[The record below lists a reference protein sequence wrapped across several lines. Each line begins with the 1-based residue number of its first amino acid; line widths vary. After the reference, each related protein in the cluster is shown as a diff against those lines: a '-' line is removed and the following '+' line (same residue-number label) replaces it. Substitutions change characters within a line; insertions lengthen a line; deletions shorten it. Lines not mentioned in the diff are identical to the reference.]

1 MHTQFGRSALGLS
14 FSSEHKGKTMKKVL
28 FASTALVATA
38 GIASADIA
46 LSGSAEMGVVG
57 GSGATV
63 TQFHQ
68 DLDITF
74 TMSGETDGGITFGAR
89 VDLDE
94 IAGGA
99 GGAANDDWGTSVF
112 ISGEFG
118 TLTMG
123 DTDGGF
129 DAGMVEVPAGP
140 GSINDAHTGHA
151 GWNGNGGL
159 DGLYDGQILSY
170 SYSVSGFTITGSVE
184 MEDDRGYAANRVVM
198 GTQIVGLETAGDGIT
213 GDNIYG
219 IGAQYAGSFGGG
231 SYTIG
236 AGYQTVA
243 DIDTVTAG
251 DQGFDVMGVSA
262 QVTLDSGLALGVN
275 YSTISSDTAGSDGTH
290 TAIGASYA
298 FDAIT
303 VGVNYGQYDWDA
315 TAAAHDT
322 SGYGISA
329 AYDLG
334 GGLSAQLGYGSST
347 VDAINTGAGAPVAA
361 LGTTSTWSLGVAM
374 SF

>member
-57 GSGATV
+57 GSGSTI

-74 TMSGETDGGITFGAR
+74 TMSGETDSGITFGAA

-99 GGAANDDWGTSVF
+99 GGAANDDWGTAVF
-112 ISGEFG
+112 ISGDFG
-118 TLTMG
+118 TLTLG

-140 GSINDAHTGHA
+140 GSIDDAHTSHV
-151 GWNGNGGL
+151 GWNGNAGL
-159 DGLYDGQILSY
+159 DGAYDGQILSY

-184 MEDDRGYAANRVVM
+184 MDDDRLLAARTVAGVAVVA
-198 GTQIVGLETAGDGIT
+198 QPLNDGLQ

-219 IGAQYAGSFGGG
+219 IGAQYTGSFGGG

-236 AGYQTVA
+236 AGYQTVN
-243 DIDTVTAG
+243 DIDAVTAG
-251 DQGFDVMGVSA
+251 NQGYDVMGISA
-262 QVTLDSGLALGVN
+262 QVTLDSGLAVGIN
-275 YSTISSDTAGSDGTH
+275 YSTISPDLAATDGTH
-290 TAIGASYA
+290 MAIGASYA

-315 TAAAHDT
+315 ASLAADAT
-322 SGYGISA
+322 GFGISA

-334 GGLSAQLGYGSST
+334 GGLSAQLGYGSNDVT
-347 VDAINTGAGAPVAA
+347 NANAGTTA
-361 LGTTSTWSLGVAM
+361 LGTSSMWSLGVAM

>member
-1 MHTQFGRSALGLS
+1 
-14 FSSEHKGKTMKKVL
+14 MKKVL

-57 GSGATV
+57 GSGTTV

-74 TMSGETDGGITFGAR
+74 TMSGETDGGITFGAA

-99 GGAANDDWGTSVF
+99 GGATNDDFGTAVF
-112 ISGEFG
+112 ISGDFG

-140 GSINDAHTGHA
+140 GSIDDAHTSHA
-151 GWNGNGGL
+151 GWNGNAGL
-159 DGLYDGQILSY
+159 DGAYDGQVLSY

-184 MEDDRGYAANRVVM
+184 MDDDRVTVARTVLGSNVAAQVAAD
-198 GTQIVGLETAGDGIT
+198 GLE
-213 GDNIYG
+213 GDNVYG
-219 IGAQYAGSFGGG
+219 IGVQYTGSFGGG
-231 SYTIG
+231 SYTVG

-243 DIDTVTAG
+243 DLDPITAAN
-251 DQGFDVMGVSA
+251 QGVDVMGISA
-262 QVTLDSGLALGVN
+262 QVTLDSGLAVGIN
-275 YSTISSDTAGSDGTH
+275 YSTIEADQALSDGTH
-290 TAIGASYA
+290 MAIGASYA

-303 VGVNYGQYDWDA
+303 VGVNYGEYDWDA
-315 TAAAHDT
+315 SAVAADAT
-322 SGYGISA
+322 GFGLSA

-334 GGLSAQLGYGSST
+334 GGLSAQLGYGSNDVTAVNAST
-347 VDAINTGAGAPVAA
+347 AT
-361 LGTTSTWSLGVAM
+361 LGTSSMWSLGVAM